1 MKEYQGRYDK
11 VVVDGENISIIKI
24 KKNTL
29 KRSFALS
36 DITETVWSE
45 PTKSTLGSIN
55 ITTKTHKHSISV
67 FFRADNRDIFL
78 ELRDFITQKT
88 GIEAQIKTNSD
99 LNRELVRSTGG
110 MLVAIAKALFFGIML
125 IASVALAFSGLM
137 TLLGR

>member
-36 DITETVWSE
+36 DITEIIWSE
-45 PTKSTLGSIN
+45 PTKSRLGSID
-55 ITTKTHKHSISV
+55 IPTKSHKNFAFVV
-67 FFRADNRDIFL
+67 FSTDNRDMFL

-88 GIEAQIKTNSD
+88 GIEAQIKTKSD
-99 LNRELVRSTGG
+99 LNRELVGSTGG